1 MDKLPEIPEQKWNEE
16 LENLM
21 KAWGEKAAGNKELHL
36 MSARKWQM
44 FSNRMYTPLLLLNT
58 IGGVG
63 SIGSTGST
71 NNHYIMICIGIM
83 NIASAVLTGLVKYHR
98 VEEKIQEHLFTSKAF
113 GSFYRTISL
122 ELALSKDTRK
132 DADVFNLWAKN
143 EYDKMLKEAP
153 MVSQYIIDEY
163 KAKHEN
169 DLNKPDI
176 VSDSYVIN
184 IHGRKENFKEN

>member
-1 MDKLPEIPEQKWNEE
+1 MDKLAEIPEQKWDED

-21 KAWGEKAAGNKELHL
+21 KAWGEKAAGNKELHV
-36 MSARKWQM
+36 MSARKWQI
-44 FSNRMYTPLLLLNT
+44 FSNRMYTPLLLLTT

-71 NNHYIMICIGIM
+71 NNNYIMISIGVM
-83 NIASAVLTGLVKYHR
+83 NIVSAILTGLVKYHR

-113 GSFYRTISL
+113 GSFYRTVSL
-122 ELALSKDTRK
+122 ELALSRDARK

-163 KAKHEN
+163 KAKHQN
-169 DLNKPDI
+169 DENKPDI
-176 VSDSYVIN
+176 VSDSYIIN
-184 IHGRKENFKEN
+184 IHGRKENFKES